1 MNMIDEPN
9 VDIDLDEIEMVEEQ
23 AEIELNDKEAPFL

>member
-9 VDIDLDEIEMVEEQ
+9 VDIDIDEIELDE
-23 AEIELNDKEAPFL
+23 